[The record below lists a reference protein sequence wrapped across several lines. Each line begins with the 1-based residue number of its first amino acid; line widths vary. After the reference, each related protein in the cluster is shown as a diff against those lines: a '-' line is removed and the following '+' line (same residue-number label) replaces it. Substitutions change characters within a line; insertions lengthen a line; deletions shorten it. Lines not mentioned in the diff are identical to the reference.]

1 MTPNNENSRAQRIF
15 NFCSDAVPS
24 SFTQTFDMD
33 FFLKILSDELDR
45 TQNETRRAELL
56 QMMSVHD
63 NNLNEVEAARN
74 EPARL
79 QAETGRR
86 HAETGRL
93 QAETGRLQ
101 AETGRLQAE
110 PGRLQA
116 ETGRLQAETA
126 TGSTHHH
133 AEAAHALP
141 VVQANCN
148 ERTNKRQRVD
158 DGNPG
163 KKTTNSF
170 CTNDPF
176 SSFFFTTR
184 RWMNWFFYSDASAS
198 LSSERNSIRSTRSED
213 EFRRELA
220 PFLTYH
226 YRLLSGRGNRGEL
239 VIDSTNFVQLEESAV
254 LSFDRFVE
262 LCEIDNETAASIRGA
277 EANMF
282 NIHSLSAIV
291 QKSEDDLQNHI
302 NTRLGIVQGIDTHA
316 RTQFDV
322 PLFTLP
328 TGSGNEIHI
337 AHSHSEEP
345 DCVATRFRGCF
356 EVKSQ
361 STKVCTS
368 IKPAAVINHQF

>member
-1 MTPNNENSRAQRIF
+1 MSPLAFKPKLVAVMPKLVAFKPKLVAFKPKLVAFKPKLLLVVLTIMPKLRMRCQWFKPIVMNGRTRDSELMTAIQVKKLPTHFAPMIL
-15 NFCSDAVPS
+15 
-24 SFTQTFDMD
+24 
-33 FFLKILSDELDR
+33 FLL
-45 TQNETRRAELL
+45 
-56 QMMSVHD
+56 
-63 NNLNEVEAARN
+63 
-74 EPARL
+74 
-79 QAETGRR
+79 
-86 HAETGRL
+86 
-93 QAETGRLQ
+93 
-101 AETGRLQAE
+101 
-110 PGRLQA
+110 
-116 ETGRLQAETA
+116 
-126 TGSTHHH
+126 
-133 AEAAHALP
+133 
-141 VVQANCN
+141 
-148 ERTNKRQRVD
+148 
-158 DGNPG
+158 
-163 KKTTNSF
+163 
-170 CTNDPF
+170 
-176 SSFFFTTR
+176 FFFTTR